1 MFLGAF
7 SKKAQMSQ
15 IKSFQ
20 VRFTHGQTF
29 NESIENINQLDSIIR
44 TYGIEQIAK
53 ISFYYHTS
61 DDNFHNLI
69 LRNEDNVFTVEFNR
83 YVDNQGQYVEMT
95 YEKKLDDYTEMLNV
109 LKRGLTQEST
119 AVLFIIDPFINN

>member
-1 MFLGAF
+1 
-7 SKKAQMSQ
+7 MSQ

-29 NESIENINQLDSIIR
+29 NESVENINQLNSIIR

-109 LKRGLTQEST
+109 LKRIQELENT
-119 AVLFIIDPFINN
+119 IIPIITNPFN